1 MSNNQLVGLP
11 TSIQGL
17 NRLQRLN
24 LVGNNLTE
32 LPAEI
37 GDLKELWWLSV
48 SNNQLVSLPT
58 SIQNLNRLKWLFLD
72 GNNLTELPAEI
83 GDLKELRGLSVRNN
97 QLVGLPTSIQ
107 KLNRLRDS
115 ALQGL
120 FLDGN
125 NLTELPAETGA
136 PGELRKLY
144 VSDNPLTVDAIQFA
158 LKLEK
163 RGLSTDIAGE
173 DK

>member
-1 MSNNQLVGLP
+1 MD
-11 TSIQGL
+11 
-17 NRLQRLN
+17 
-24 LVGNNLTE
+24 GNNLTE

-37 GDLKELWWLSV
+37 GDLTELSWLCA
-48 SNNQLVSLPT
+48 SNNKLVGLPA
-58 SIQNLNRLKWLFLD
+58 SIQGLNRFQKLNLV
-72 GNNLTELPAEI
+72 GNNLTELPAVS

-107 KLNRLRDS
+107 KLNRLER
-115 ALQGL
+115 LH
-120 FLDGN
+120 LDGK

-136 PGELRKLY
+136 LGELRKLY
-144 VSDNPLTVDAIQFA
+144 ASGNPLTVDAIQFA
-158 LKLEK
+158 LELEK